1 MRQIK
6 ATMMISRHFGIIT
19 HRDWTKV
26 MAISAEGDRGAERI
40 GPLLITIA
48 AVAGWIWL
56 GLALIYVL
64 KTSDAASL
72 GPGMAAL
79 DRFSAL
85 GDLPAD
91 VRAALA
97 TLCAPSGGGV
107 WSLESLA
114 ADFAMWEAMVLAMM
128 LPSAAPALS
137 LSAREGR
144 GAAASV
150 LVIAGYLAIWTL
162 FAAIMTISGSLLTAA
177 RVMTGPMGAMV
188 TTLSATTLLAAGL
201 YQFTPWK
208 MACLTR
214 CRFPAKLLGA
224 DRLTAT
230 GLFTRGIARGIDCLG
245 CCWALMVAML
255 AVGVMNIIWMVGLT
269 AVMSLE
275 KLLPGDGIRRAIGI
289 GLIVLAAAIFAQSP
303 AGTRLLHLG

>member
-1 MRQIK
+1 
-6 ATMMISRHFGIIT
+6 
-19 HRDWTKV
+19 
-26 MAISAEGDRGAERI
+26 MAVANERENGADRI

-85 GDLPAD
+85 GDLPAE

-97 TLCAPSGGGV
+97 TLCAPSEGGV

-114 ADFAMWEAMVLAMM
+114 ANFAMWEAMVLAMM
-128 LPSAAPALS
+128 LPSAAPALT

-144 GAAASV
+144 GAAASA

-162 FAAIMTISGSLLTAA
+162 FAALMTLAGNLLTNA
-177 RVMTGPMGAMV
+177 RIMNGPMGAMV
-188 TTLSATTLLAAGL
+188 MTLSATTLFAAGL

-208 MACLTR
+208 SACLTR

-224 DRLTAT
+224 DRLSAT
-230 GLFTRGIARGIDCLG
+230 GLFTRGIARGVDCLG

-255 AVGVMNIIWMVGLT
+255 AVGVMNILWMVGLT

-275 KLLPGDGIRRAIGI
+275 KLLSGDGIRRAIGI
-289 GLIVLAAAIFAQSP
+289 TLMLLAALMFAQSP
-303 AGTRLLHLG
+303 AGMRLLHLA

>member
-1 MRQIK
+1 
-6 ATMMISRHFGIIT
+6 
-19 HRDWTKV
+19 
-26 MAISAEGDRGAERI
+26 MALTREADKGEDRI

-56 GLALIYVL
+56 GLAVIYVL

-85 GDLPAD
+85 GHLPAD

-97 TLCAPSGGGV
+97 TLCAPSQGGV

-128 LPSAAPALS
+128 LPSAAPALT
-137 LSAREGR
+137 LSARG
-144 GAAASV
+144 GKWVSASV
-150 LVIAGYLAIWTL
+150 LVIAGYLAIWTI
-162 FAAIMTISGSLLTAA
+162 FAAIMTVAGGLLTAA
-177 RVMTGPMGAMV
+177 RIMNGPMGAMV
-188 TTLSATTLLAAGL
+188 TTLSATTLFAAGL

-208 MACLTR
+208 TACLTR
-214 CRFPAKLLGA
+214 CRSPAKLLGA

-230 GLFTRGIARGIDCLG
+230 GLFTRGMARGIECLG

-275 KLLPGDGIRRAIGI
+275 KLLPGDGIRRAIGVGLMI
-289 GLIVLAAAIFAQSP
+289 AAALIVAHSP
-303 AGTRLLHLG
+303 AGMRLLHLG